1 MTINLTVGRLR
12 LRCAAGVRPT
22 RRIVRQAL
30 ADMLRSWLAGHLC
43 IDLFAG
49 SGAVGITAL
58 CEGAAGCLF
67 VERARP
73 ALRALHTNLSI
84 LQKNT
89 SLSANSSV
97 KIMPQ
102 PVEMFLARYTTTE
115 EVLVW
120 ADPPWGETRWRQLL
134 PARLQVGSGSYL
146 VLESQRQHTRTT
158 PLLAGTGW
166 VMQKRRC
173 YGNTAIELLRKE

>member
-12 LRCAAGVRPT
+12 LKCAAGVRPT
-22 RRIVRQAL
+22 RSIVRQAL
-30 ADMLRSWLAGHLC
+30 TDMLRAQLAGRLC

-58 CEGAAGCLF
+58 HEGAGGCLF

-73 ALRALHTNLSI
+73 ALRALRDNLFM
-84 LQKNT
+84 LQQNT
-89 SLSANSSV
+89 SLSPSSAV

-102 PVEMFLARYTTTE
+102 AVELFLSRYATSE

-120 ADPPWGETRWRQLL
+120 ADPPWSATKWRQLL

-146 VLESQRQHTRTT
+146 VLESQRQHTHTT
-158 PLLAGTGW
+158 LPLAGTGW

>member
-1 MTINLTVGRLR
+1 MASNLAVGRLR

-43 IDLFAG
+43 LDLFAG

-73 ALRALHTNLSI
+73 ALRALRTNLFV
-84 LQKNT
+84 LQQNT
-89 SLSANSSV
+89 LLSANSIV

-102 PVEMFLARYTTTE
+102 PVEVFLSRYATTE

-120 ADPPWGETRWRQLL
+120 ADPPWGATKWRQLL

-146 VLESQRQHTRTT
+146 VLESPRQHLHTT
-158 PLLAGTGW
+158 PPLAGTGW